1 MMKQLLRLTLA
12 TLLAILTFTAAQS
25 DILLHLKNGRT
36 INIPVAAEDI
46 ESISF
51 GQTAPTAGLP
61 SAQQSAPD
69 KFVPHLPPA
78 PKKLMGVTIR
88 GGKRV
93 IFVGPTRI
101 FKMPSEA
108 AKAAEDGDIIEIDGG
123 VYTADVAF
131 WNQNNLT
138 IRGIGGRPHI
148 EAGGKSADGKATW
161 VIRGANTT
169 VQNLEFSGS
178 RVSDNNGAG
187 IRQEGPGLIVEG
199 CYFHHNQIGIMSG
212 ANLKS
217 DIVIRNSEFASNA
230 LDNNQQ
236 RNPGHNIY
244 IGAVRS
250 FTLISSHVYDARVGH
265 NVKSRA
271 AHTEIIKNR
280 IEDGKSGSSSYLL
293 DLPAGGVAIVR
304 DNYFQKGSK
313 TENPSAISYGAERGT
328 HQENRLI
335 VTQNTFVND
344 NWRGIF
350 VDNRSATAEAKVT
363 KNRVKG
369 PGTILRGKGIEAE
382 NQVEQ

>member
-12 TLLAILTFTAAQS
+12 TFLAALTVTAAQS
-25 DILLHLKNGRT
+25 DILVHLKNGQT
-36 INIPVAAEDI
+36 ISIPVAAQDV

-51 GQTAPTAGLP
+51 GQTAPIAMQGAALQ
-61 SAQQSAPD
+61 AAPE
-69 KFVPHLPPA
+69 KIAPHLPPA
-78 PKKLMGVTIR
+78 PKKLMGVTVR
-88 GGKRV
+88 DGKRV
-93 IFVGPTRI
+93 IFVGPTRT
-101 FKMPSEA
+101 FKLPSEA

-123 VYTADVAF
+123 VYSADVAF

-138 IRGIGGRPHI
+138 IRGIGGRPHMD
-148 EAGGKSADGKATW
+148 AAGKSADGKATW

-187 IRQEGPGLIVEG
+187 IRQEGPGLIVDG

-212 ANLKS
+212 TNPRS
-217 DIVIRNSEFASNA
+217 DIIIRNSEFASNA

-250 FTLISSHVYDARVGH
+250 FTLTNSHIHDARVGH

-313 TENPSAISYGAERGT
+313 AENPATISYGAERGT
-328 HQENRLI
+328 HKENRLI

-350 VDNRSATAEAKVT
+350 IDNRSATAEASIT
-363 KNRVKG
+363 KNRFKG
-369 PGTILRGKGIEAE
+369 PGAILRGKGVEAQ